1 MITLRNVSKS
11 FGSFVA
17 LKDIT
22 LEITPGQY
30 WMIIGPNGAGKTTL
44 LKLIATLAKPSQ
56 GEIIIQT
63 AYRQT
68 AQSNGPAV
76 GNLNHANRAQQ
87 SVKAQPLA
95 IRQQIGFIGHQS
107 FLYNNLTAEEN
118 LRFYA
123 RMYRLPNAQ
132 QQIEQTLQLIGLS
145 ARQHDL
151 VRTFSRGMQQRL
163 SIGRALLTNPK
174 IILLDEPFTGLDQ
187 SAIENFVNLFT
198 SLISPDR
205 VIIMTTHDL
214 DLGLKLASHFAI
226 LSKGRL
232 VGKGLTS
239 EFDLLAFKSLYRRLT
254 EEPF

>member
-1 MITLRNVSKS
+1 MITLHEVSKS

-63 AYRQT
+63 TSRSA
-68 AQSNGPAV
+68 AQLNGPAARNQNQTT
-76 GNLNHANRAQQ
+76 GAQQ
-87 SVKAQPLA
+87 SAKTQPLA

-123 RMYRLPNAQ
+123 RMYHLPNAQ
-132 QQIEQTLQLIGLS
+132 RQIERTLQLIGLS
-145 ARQHDL
+145 ARRHDL

-163 SIGRALLTNPK
+163 SIGRALLADPK

-187 SAIENFVNLFT
+187 SAIENFVDLFT

-205 VIIMTTHDL
+205 TIVMTTHDL
-214 DLGLKLASHFAI
+214 DLGLKLASHFVI

-232 VGKGLTS
+232 VWQGLTR
-239 EFDLLAFKSLYRRLT
+239 EYDPLAFKSLYRRLT
-254 EEPF
+254 EEPS